1 MKIKYIKYALLSTVL
16 TLVACNS
23 DYLETYPTNATS
35 PSTAFKTTESIAMAV
50 NGLAKIMT
58 TQHTSQGFNGEG
70 TIKLFY
76 GEYLGSNFRKDENGS
91 ASQINGLNIVNNDVE
106 YNRYPWH
113 YYYMLVTNAN
123 EIIAKVD
130 AAEGPVNDKK
140 YLKAQALTYRA
151 YAYTMLNQ
159 LYGHR
164 WQDSDNGAQKS
175 VVLRVSPDNPKAM
188 PLATQN
194 EVYTQIYQDLDEAI
208 RLFGE
213 SGYKR
218 PGTENYLID
227 ANVSHS
233 VYARAAITKQD
244 YTVALR
250 EAELAKK
257 GYKLMSVADYKSGFG
272 NPNSEWIWSSY
283 GALDETLYFFSYQA
297 YLAYNA
303 STTAVRTRPG
313 RISKEFYQTIPASDI
328 RKGLFLNGELY
339 DSKTYTAASG
349 TTKVGTEMDKAA
361 RKDFPDLKKDAVVA
375 AYMQFKVKANEMQGV
390 GHLNHFRS
398 SEMYFIEAEALH
410 FLGRDSEAAKLLED
424 LTKSSGRDANYTCN
438 KAGTQLFDEIVKYRG
453 IELWGEGFDWF
464 DRKRWNMPIVRKNA
478 DKGGNYT
485 DLLGVSISASDNNKW
500 RWVVPRQESDYNPN
514 I

>member
-16 TLVACNS
+16 TLGSCSS
-23 DYLETYPTNATS
+23 DYLDTYPTDATS
-35 PSTAFKTTESIAMAV
+35 PGTAFQTTESITMAV
-50 NGLAKIMT
+50 NGLAKLMT
-58 TQHTSQGFNGEG
+58 TQHITQGFNGEG
-70 TIKLFY
+70 TMKLFY

-91 ASQINGLNIVNNDVE
+91 ANQINGLNIVNNDVI
-106 YNRYPWH
+106 YNHYPWH
-113 YYYMLVTNAN
+113 YYYMLITNAN
-123 EIIAKVD
+123 EIIANVD
-130 AAEGPVNDKK
+130 ASEGPINDKK

-164 WQDSDNGAQKS
+164 WQDSENGAQKS
-175 VVLRVSPDNPKAM
+175 VVLRLNPSDPKAM

-194 EVYTQIYQDLDEAI
+194 DVYTQIYKDLDQAI
-208 RLFGE
+208 LLFGE
-213 SGYKR
+213 SGYKK
-218 PGTENYLID
+218 PVSENYLID
-227 ANVSHS
+227 ANVSHA

-250 EAELAKK
+250 EASLAKK
-257 GYKLMSVADYKSGFG
+257 GYKLMSVTDYKAGFST
-272 NPNSEWIWSSY
+272 PNSEWIWSSY
-283 GALDETLYFFSYQA
+283 GALDETLYFYSYQA

-313 RISKEFYQTIPASDI
+313 RISKEFYQTIPDSDI
-328 RKGLFLNGELY
+328 RKELFLNGELY
-339 DSKTYTAASG
+339 DPKTYTASSG
-349 TTKVGTEMDKAA
+349 TTKAGTEMDKAA
-361 RKDFPDLKKDAVVA
+361 RASFPDIKKDAVVA

-410 FLGRDSEAAKLLED
+410 FLGRDAEAAKLLEE
-424 LTKSSGRDANYTCN
+424 LTKSSGRDVNYTCT
-438 KAGTQLFDEIVKYRG
+438 KSGKDLFDEIVKYRG

-464 DRKRWNMPIVRKNA
+464 DRKRWNMPVVRKNA
-478 DKGGNYT
+478 EQGGNYT
-485 DLLGVSISASDNNKW
+485 DLLGITISPSDNNKW
-500 RWVVPRQESDYNPN
+500 KFVIPRQESDYNPN